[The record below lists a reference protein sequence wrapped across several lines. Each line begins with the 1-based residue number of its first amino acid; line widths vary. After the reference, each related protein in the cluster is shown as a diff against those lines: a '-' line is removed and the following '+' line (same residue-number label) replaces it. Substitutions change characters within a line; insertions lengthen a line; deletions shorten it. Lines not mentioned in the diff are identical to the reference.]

1 MNVVIDRL
9 FENDLGGTLGS
20 IQTGLMVLLMS
31 FCIGHVIAAIYVWT
45 HTGLSYSQ
53 MFTASLLTLPVII
66 SLVMMLMAGNIIMA
80 IGLLAVFAIVR
91 FRNVL
96 KDTRDT
102 TFILWAIVEGIACG
116 TMRFGIALLGCA
128 FIGALF
134 VYQWLTGFGCRQRY
148 DAVLTVQSSNGTD
161 SALEALRPVLRRHAL
176 QAYLANQREL
186 PQERTDF
193 SYRLLLRDPARSK
206 ELVSELQSTHGI
218 SFVSLHNRQDESEV

>member
-1 MNVVIDRL
+1 MNVLLDRL

-20 IQTGLMVLLMS
+20 VQTGLMVLLMS
-31 FCIGHVIAAIYVWT
+31 FCIGHVIAAIYAWT

-148 DAVLTVQSSNGTD
+148 DAVLTVQSAN
-161 SALEALRPVLRRHAL
+161 SAETALSTLRPVLRRHAL
-176 QAYLANQREL
+176 QAHLASQREL
-186 PQERTDF
+186 PQSRADL
-193 SYRLLLRDPARSK
+193 SYRLLLRDPSRSK
-206 ELVSELQSTHGI
+206 ELVQDLQSADGI
-218 SFVSLHNRQDESEV
+218 SFVSLHNRQDEAEV